1 MPTFSLEG
9 KSAVITGGT
18 KGLGK
23 GIAEEFAENG
33 ASTVIVSRNQAD
45 CDAVSAGIREKF
57 GTESFGIAAD
67 LTKSED
73 ISNLVAKSV
82 EALGRIDVLVNN
94 AGSARAKS
102 AEELTEEDW
111 DFVLDLDLKAVF
123 FTSQAFGRLMIEQ
136 KSGKIINIASA
147 LGLIADKRLVSY
159 SSAKGGVLM
168 MTKALAVEW
177 ARYNIQVNA
186 ICPGYVITDMNRKSM
201 ENEDFRNHLL
211 AKTPMRRFGEAG
223 EIAGAAVFLASDA
236 ANYMTGS
243 NIVVDGGWTA
253 E

>member
-23 GIAEEFAENG
+23 GIAEAFAENG
-33 ASTVIVSRNQAD
+33 AATVVVSRNQAD
-45 CDAVSAGIREKF
+45 CDAVAAGIREKF

-73 ISNLVAKSV
+73 LSNLVEKSV
-82 EALGRIDVLVNN
+82 EALGRIDILVNN

-136 KSGKIINIASA
+136 KSGNIINVASV
-147 LGLIADKRLVSY
+147 LGLIGDKRLVSY
-159 SSAKGGVLM
+159 CAAKGGVIQV
-168 MTKALAVEW
+168 TRALAVEW
-177 ARYNIQVNA
+177 ARYNIRVNS

-201 ENEDFRNHLL
+201 ENEDFKKNLVD
-211 AKTPMRRFGEAG
+211 KTLMRRLGEA
-223 EIAGAAVFLASDA
+223 EEVAGAAVFLASDA
-236 ANYMTGS
+236 SSYITGQY
-243 NIVVDGGWTA
+243 ITMDGGWTA
-253 E
+253 Q

>member
-23 GIAEEFAENG
+23 GIAEAFAENG
-33 ASTVIVSRNQAD
+33 ASTIIVSRNQAD

-67 LTKSED
+67 LTKSAD
-73 ISNLVAKSV
+73 ISNLVAKSI

-136 KSGKIINIASA
+136 KSGKIINLASA

-177 ARYNIQVNA
+177 ARHNIQVNA

-211 AKTPMRRFGEAG
+211 AKTPLRRFGEAE
-223 EIAGAAVFLASDA
+223 EIAAAAVFLASDA

-243 NIVVDGGWTA
+243 NIVIDGGWTA

>member
-23 GIAEEFAENG
+23 GIAEAFAENG

-45 CDAVSAGIREKF
+45 CDAVSAGIREKY

-67 LTKSED
+67 LTRSAD
-73 ISNLVAKSV
+73 ISNLVEKSI
-82 EALGRIDVLVNN
+82 EAFGRVDILVNN

-136 KSGKIINIASA
+136 KAGKIINVASV
-147 LGLIADKRLVSY
+147 LGLIGDIRLVSY
-159 SSAKGGVLM
+159 CAAKGGVM
-168 MTKALAVEW
+168 QMTKALAVEW
-177 ARYNIQVNA
+177 ARHNIQVNS
-186 ICPGYVITDMNRKSM
+186 ICPGYVITDMNRKSF
-201 ENEDFRNHLL
+201 ENEDFMNYIVG
-211 AKTPMRRFGEAG
+211 KNPMRRLGEAE
-223 EIAGAAVFLASDA
+223 EIAAAAVFLASEE
-236 ANYMTGS
+236 ANYMTGTH
-243 NIVVDGGWTA
+243 IAIDGGWTA
-253 E
+253 W